1 MEKSGHCMAIDK
13 LKHNIWKNSSVI
25 RFVFHLLVEH
35 ERHTK
40 IHMAYNVIKRY
51 DYDSTG
57 GVRVR

>member
-1 MEKSGHCMAIDK
+1 MAIDK
-13 LKHNIWKNSSVI
+13 SKQKLCKNSSVI
-25 RFVFHLLVEH
+25 RVIFHFLVEH